1 MDEQVKIALAW
12 LRGDPLIALAIVFGA
27 LLLAFALLIILT
39 IRHGALLSRE
49 RRSRAD
55 AARAQEMQLAE
66 LRGRLA
72 QIGETTALRQEELA
86 RAVGER
92 LDRVSQHL
100 GGCVEETGRRTS
112 EWLGQ
117 MMEISATRQGELAR
131 NLDER
136 LDRVSRNLSETAEE
150 TNRRGLERVT
160 QATETATLRQDDLLR
175 AVDDRLDRVS
185 RNLAESME
193 AMSRRG
199 LERVT
204 QTTETASLRQDELL
218 RAVDDRL
225 DRVSRNLAESMEA
238 MNRRGS
244 ERLAQATEIATLRQE
259 ELLRTINDRLDRVTQ
274 HLGASVEET
283 SRRTSD
289 NLARLHERLAVID
302 DAQRNIAELSGR
314 VVSLQDILANKQ
326 ARGAFGQVRMEAI
339 VEDGLPKGVYSFQP
353 TLSNGKRPDCLI
365 QLSNASAALVVDA
378 KFPLEGFEALR
389 TAPDEAT
396 RAQAQARVRRDVT
409 RHIDDIA
416 AKYFIP
422 GETQDTALMFVPAES
437 IYAELHDGFA
447 DLIQKAHRARIVI
460 VSPNMLMLAV
470 QTMMAILKDVRTREQ
485 AGVIQREVGL
495 LVEDVAKLVGR
506 VAEFQRRFGQLGPD
520 LEKIITSSG
529 RIADRGRRIEALE
542 VEEGKEGARPLIAA
556 AE

>member
-27 LLLAFALLIILT
+27 LLLAFALLVILT
-39 IRHGALLSRE
+39 IRNGALLSRE
-49 RRSRAD
+49 RRSRAGE
-55 AARAQEMQLAE
+55 ARAQEMQLAE
-66 LRGRLA
+66 LRGRLS
-72 QIGETTALRQEELA
+72 QIGEITALRQEELA

-117 MMEISATRQGELAR
+117 MMEIAATRQGELAR

-136 LDRVSRNLSETAEE
+136 LDRVSRNLSEAAEE

-160 QATETATLRQDDLLR
+160 QASETATLRH
-175 AVDDRLDRVS
+175 
-185 RNLAESME
+185 
-193 AMSRRG
+193 
-199 LERVT
+199 
-204 QTTETASLRQDELL
+204 DELL

-244 ERLAQATEIATLRQE
+244 ERLAQVTEIATLRQE
-259 ELLRTINDRLDRVTQ
+259 ELLRTINERLDRVTQ

-339 VEDGLPKGVYSFQP
+339 VEDGLPKGVYAFQP

-378 KFPLEGFEALR
+378 KFPLEGFEVLR
-389 TAPDEAT
+389 TAPEEAA

-437 IYAELHDGFA
+437 IYAELHDGFP

-495 LVEDVAKLVGR
+495 LVEDVTKLIDR

-520 LEKIITSSG
+520 LEKIMASSG